1 MKAILYKC
9 DHYLYD
15 ACTLFTNG
23 EKGIAVIQQ
32 RFNKRSKIYWWSSVD
47 AELISDILANPYLEQ
62 YVENYGDKP
71 NENGLYVTVE
81 LRKLMWALHMK
92 RPQKEIWETHF

>member
-15 ACTLFTNG
+15 ACTLFTDG
-23 EKGIAVIQQ
+23 EKAIAVIQQ
-32 RFNKRSKIYWWSSVD
+32 RFNDKSKTYWWSSVD
-47 AELISDILANPYLEQ
+47 PELISDILANSFLED
-62 YVENYGDKP
+62 YVKKYGNEP
-71 NENGLYVTVE
+71 NANGIYFTVE

-92 RPQKEIWETHF
+92 RPEKQIWETHF